1 MGNEGKNKH
10 PRLLMLSVIQL
21 RGKHYQGVEARKD
34 LISYLQHLHSSMARR
49 LSHSGKVAEVWSPQ
63 LFCEKI

>member
-34 LISYLQHLHSSMARR
+34 LISYLQHLHSSMA
-49 LSHSGKVAEVWSPQ
+49 
-63 LFCEKI
+63 